1 MITGVGAHCLMEAV
15 KDNNTLARLKVF
27 RNKLTNKE
35 RVEFVKCMM
44 KYLQPPPPPP
54 STEGNLAEQ
63 LAQNML
69 KHGTFAVKG
78 GMALGLK
85 GAKASLTAGLKGAKM
100 GMKAG
105 KAGMA
110 MGINAGKA
118 VVKKGSSV
126 VKITPKK
133 KK

>member
-1 MITGVGAHCLMEAV
+1 
-15 KDNNTLARLKVF
+15 
-27 RNKLTNKE
+27 
-35 RVEFVKCMM
+35 M

-78 GMALGLK
+78 GMAIGLK
-85 GAKASLTAGLKGAKM
+85 GAKASLSAGLKGAKM

-118 VVKKGSSV
+118 VVKRFKCSKNYTKRRRSSRNKCYHRSLLIV
-126 VKITPKK
+126 TNGV
-133 KK
+133 